1 MPRYRY
7 RCAACGSDSTI
18 FHLISETPETCPEC
32 NSDKGL
38 TKLLTQF
45 TTKKPI
51 PTAKKVGQVTEE
63 FIEQSRGEL
72 ARQKDEMKNNTK

>member
-1 MPRYRY
+1 M
-7 RCAACGSDSTI
+7 
-18 FHLISETPETCPEC
+18 C